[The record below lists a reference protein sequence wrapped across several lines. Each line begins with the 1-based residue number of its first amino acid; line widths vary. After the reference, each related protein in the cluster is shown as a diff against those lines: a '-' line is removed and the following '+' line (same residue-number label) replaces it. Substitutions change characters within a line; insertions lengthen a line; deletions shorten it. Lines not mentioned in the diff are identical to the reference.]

1 MTKPSVGFL
10 FLVVVALGAA
20 GFFGWGLMTPP
31 LERAWTTMIDLEAGA
46 RGRLDKSER
55 KALTKMLR
63 RHPGLASPGIIS
75 ANEDGRIEKKYAY
88 VVRRSAKDPGV
99 LRVRG
104 DVRVVGRLGNDR
116 VDGNAEPNEPFEW
129 TLPNDGPFPQLVE
142 LRFPKKKKRRAVV
155 VEVTR

>member
-1 MTKPSVGFL
+1 MTRPSVGFL
-10 FLVVVALGAA
+10 FLVVVAVVAA
-20 GFFGWGLMTPP
+20 AFFSWGLSTPP

-55 KALTKMLR
+55 AALAKTLR
-63 RHPGLASPGIIS
+63 RHPGLATPGIIS
-75 ANEDGRIEKKYAY
+75 ANENGRIEKKYAY
-88 VVRRSAKDPGV
+88 VVRRSAEDPGV

-104 DVRVVGRLGNDR
+104 DVRVVGRIGKDR
-116 VDGNAEPNEPFEW
+116 VDGNATPGEPFEW

-155 VEVTR
+155 VEVTQ